1 MAPIVLQAGTV
12 VRGGRSPRRTARPAG
27 VRLPRPVGVRGG
39 SATVGWMTTLTV
51 IDVDG
56 VPDVPAG
63 PLAGRRAWEA
73 LEPLHNV
80 LYFAPDAQE
89 QFVALGLRGRLMPYF
104 AQRSACL
111 GAAGAHLV
119 AAALYT
125 FNPVTVASSIPA
137 AWELA
142 SPADVLAARVRAA
155 DRCLR
160 RLLGDAV
167 ASPQV
172 AEAAELARRAAQ
184 EACRYPQGRPLF
196 AAHAV
201 QDWPDEP
208 HLQLW
213 WAQTLLRE
221 FRGDGHV
228 AALLTAGVSG
238 LEALVLFV
246 ATEKVDGEALRLTRG
261 WALEPWR
268 GTVEALRAAG
278 LLAAPGPELEVTP
291 RGAELRRWIEA
302 RTDLSAWPAY
312 AAIGEAGSLRLAELA
327 ELINRPVV
335 AADLIPWLRRRQ
347 GPSRRVRSRA
357 VRAVAR

>member
-1 MAPIVLQAGTV
+1 
-12 VRGGRSPRRTARPAG
+12 
-27 VRLPRPVGVRGG
+27 
-39 SATVGWMTTLTV
+39 MTTLTV
-51 IDVDG
+51 IDVSDLPG
-56 VPDVPAG
+56 VPDVPPG
-63 PLAGRRAWEA
+63 PLAGRRAWDA
-73 LEPLHNV
+73 LEPMHNV
-80 LYFAPDAQE
+80 LYFAPDVQE
-89 QFVALGLRGRLMPYF
+89 HFVALGLRGRLMPYF
-104 AQRSACL
+104 AQRAACL
-111 GAAGAHLV
+111 GPVGAHLV
-119 AAALYT
+119 AATFYT
-125 FNPVTVASSIPA
+125 FNPATVASSIPA

-142 SPADVLAARVRAA
+142 APADVVAARVEAA

-172 AEAAELARRAAQ
+172 AEAAALARRAAE

-238 LEALVLFV
+238 LEALVLFT

-261 WALEPWR
+261 WPVAAWR
-268 GTVEALRAAG
+268 ETVTSLRAAG
-278 LLAAPGPELEVTP
+278 LLAEGEDLAVTP
-291 RGAELRRWIEA
+291 SGAELRRWVEA
-302 RTDLSAWPAY
+302 RTDLAAWPAY
-312 AAIGEAGSLRLAELA
+312 AAIGESGALRLAELA
-327 ELINRPVV
+327 ARINRPVV
-335 AADLIPWLRRRQ
+335 AADVIPWLRRRQ
-347 GPSRRVRSRA
+347 APSRRMRSRA
-357 VRAVAR
+357 VRASDG

>member
-1 MAPIVLQAGTV
+1 
-12 VRGGRSPRRTARPAG
+12 
-27 VRLPRPVGVRGG
+27 
-39 SATVGWMTTLTV
+39 MTTLTV
-51 IDVDG
+51 IDVSDVPG
-56 VPDVPAG
+56 VPAVPPG
-63 PLAGRRAWEA
+63 PLAGRRAWDA

-80 LYFAPDAQE
+80 LYFAPDVQE
-89 QFVALGLRGRLMPYF
+89 HFAALGLRGRLMTYF

-111 GAAGAHLV
+111 GDVGAHLV
-119 AAALYT
+119 AATFYT

-137 AWELA
+137 AWSLVPA
-142 SPADVLAARVRAA
+142 ADVVAARVEAA

-160 RLLGDAV
+160 GLLGDDVGSAR
-167 ASPQV
+167 V
-172 AEAAELARRAAQ
+172 AEAADLARQAAQ

-228 AALLTAGVSG
+228 AALLSAGVSG
-238 LEALVLFV
+238 LEALVLFT

-261 WALEPWR
+261 WSSDPWR
-268 GTVEALRAAG
+268 DTVASLQATG
-278 LLAAPGPELEVTP
+278 LLAEGPELEVTP
-291 RGAELRRWIEA
+291 RGAGLRRWAEA
-302 RTDLSAWPAY
+302 RTDLAAWPAY
-312 AAIGEAGSLRLAELA
+312 AAIGEAGALRLAELA
-327 ELINRPVV
+327 AEINRPVV

-347 GPSRRVRSRA
+347 APSRRMRSRA
-357 VRAVAR
+357 VRPGAR